1 MRRKQELEA
10 LISSAEN
17 DVMLSEAESKKQEL
31 ADAKSFVEDA
41 RQELKSEIYIYI
53 IIFSSMK
60 CLKYE
65 A

>member
-41 RQELKSEIYIYI
+41 RQELKSEILYLYYYLL
-53 IIFSSMK
+53 FHEMS
-60 CLKYE
+60 
-65 A
+65 

>member
-41 RQELKSEIYIYI
+41 RQELKSEILYLYYY
-53 IIFSSMK
+53 FLFHEMS
-60 CLKYE
+60 
-65 A
+65 